1 MYICIYLVYIYIQPN
16 NLSFDLFRLPTTSLL
31 LSSQAHGDAHRQ
43 HAFGAPGHIAPG
55 SSVADGLPVGHDFL
69 QLLADIK
76 SNNPHLTGGEKM
88 FPLEMADLI

>member
-1 MYICIYLVYIYIQPN
+1 
-16 NLSFDLFRLPTTSLL
+16 
-31 LSSQAHGDAHRQ
+31 
-43 HAFGAPGHIAPG
+43 
-55 SSVADGLPVGHDFL
+55 VADGLPVGHDFL

>member
-1 MYICIYLVYIYIQPN
+1 MYICIYLVCMYIYIQPN
-16 NLSFDLFRLPTTSLL
+16 NLSFDLFRQPTTSLL

-69 QLLADIK
+69 QLLRWRK
-76 SNNPHLTGGEKM
+76 KC
-88 FPLEMADLI
+88 PL